1 MTRNE
6 QVQSLD
12 QVIRVL
18 LGLIRRSLRFGGAC
32 FIASALW
39 LAGAPEASAQQ
50 GFDPARFC
58 YLYGGTTTFVCSDTR
73 QEAEIAMRNDPA
85 FQGTGQFLERFDPP
99 GAFQVNGS
107 MTVPNVQFYYQIQ
120 KQAPLARYTMYATTV
135 PGVVGCIPPAQD
147 PNADYASWCDS
158 ETNLIALTQQR
169 LLATEF
175 VGCTITGTV
184 IADDNAAIYD
194 QGVIEPDP
202 NNPQRGLIKLGVGYD
217 QQYRRYD
224 STAQCPGQSP
234 EIKSHSWYVR
244 RHTTFICR
252 SGFKP
257 VASSTINGGADCE
270 TQAAAYVA
278 LINGPLQQCASCPAS
293 PNPVYPA
300 TGEKARMESDFV
312 FAGRSFKRHY
322 HSLGQF
328 KASSA
333 FAASWTHTYSDRLHA
348 VTGLQSA
355 SLVNDEG
362 YFESF
367 VRLPNSPNRY
377 RGENSTDRILE
388 SLTSGNVSWR
398 LRLAGGELR
407 DFDADGR
414 LISIQHPADPLNA
427 VTLTYS
433 GNLLSLVT
441 DKKGRSLRF
450 EYSDGMLS
458 RIVQP
463 SGAAVVY
470 GYDTDKNLT
479 SVDYGN
485 SQVKQY
491 HYHEAGLADAK
502 FVHHLTGITSETG
515 QRFASFK
522 YDARGRVIE
531 SRVLGMPNNEVTTV
545 TYDSDTQATVRTA
558 SNGDRVYTITPG
570 LYRRVTS
577 VQNAGEAIS
586 AMQFFD
592 TKGRRDSSKDRRNV
606 TTKYEYDTSEAYR
619 SAVVEAFNTPEQR
632 REEVTRDPT
641 TNLVTER
648 RTYDNLGA
656 LKAKTAWAYN
666 VDNQVTTVTATDPA
680 DNAVRETSTAY
691 CDATDVANS
700 TCPFVGL
707 VKEVNGPRP
716 EVVNV
721 FKDIA
726 RYTYRQADE
735 STCAA
740 SPTTCPYRKGDV
752 WKITNAMDQVVEI
765 IAYDGAGRT
774 KSIKD
779 ANGVITDFE
788 YNNFRGWLLK
798 TKVRGTDSGTEADDR
813 ITTIDYF
820 ADGSVQRVTQPDGV
834 YVTFGYDA
842 AHRLT
847 SIADNDGNTITYT
860 LNGAGARVQED
871 TRDATAT
878 PRRTLSRTY
887 NTLGQLQALH
897 LNNPDPSMTTPVT
910 TSFQY
915 DLDGNLDITTD
926 ALLRQTDN
934 DYDPLGRL
942 KRTLQNATG
951 AVGDMDRAETAFR
964 YDALDRLTKVIDP
977 KNLETNYF
985 YNGFGD
991 QMQLVSPDTGTTDYD
1006 YDKAGNR
1013 TLQTDANGKISNYA
1027 YDGLNRITTVTYP
1040 QETALNETYVYDVAQ
1055 SDCIAGETF
1064 LIGRLSRMSDGSGNT
1079 TYCYNRFG
1087 DLTRKV
1093 QRTNNKTFTIRWQY
1107 AANGRL
1113 QTMHYPD
1120 GTALNYE
1127 YDSQGRI
1134 AEINVQ
1140 GENGGPQ
1147 QLLRNVSYAPF
1158 GPVQRWTYGNGLEY
1172 RRTLNKNYQPG
1183 VVEDGPENG
1192 ASLGISLG
1200 YQFDPVGNLVT
1211 LRDGKQLQ
1219 TLRTYQYDD
1228 LNRLKEARNG
1238 SNVLQQQYGYDKTG
1252 NRLSSGESIDEV
1264 ALVCDGEPY
1273 LPGSECFG
1281 GVSTVVSTNWI
1292 TRDYAYAT
1300 GSHRL
1305 SSVDGVSRTHDAAGN
1320 LTSIAGG
1327 QSYIYSAANRM
1338 KSATGASY
1346 AYSAGGERVL
1356 KSAGSSDTYSV
1367 HDASG
1372 RWIGDYDANGTPI
1385 QQAVW
1390 LGDLPVGVLRMEADT
1405 FNKLYYVEPDALGT
1419 PRVVINPSY
1428 GSQGVVVWRWDLAGA
1443 PFGNHTPESG
1453 GFVFDMRFP
1462 GQRYDSVS
1470 GLNYN
1475 MRRDYEPGIGRYV
1488 QSDPIGLY
1496 GGISAYGYVDANPF
1510 VGVDFFGLSSSPGL
1524 GDQINPMGI
1533 RGSGVRH
1540 YSEYFERRFPRTISG
1555 ATAEFERRIIKR
1567 VCNNV
1572 AGQPTEL
1579 PGLNTGVDDI
1589 DIQPDMSRFGDA
1601 PQSFYERRVVIGRFE
1616 IKTDKIGVNWDFL
1629 SNQCSSCF
1637 FYRAHMYISENTGDN
1652 SIPGFVER
1660 NVRMGSWVL
1669 SGRACCGQ

>member
-1 MTRNE
+1 MVKRREQGMTRNE
-6 QVQSLD
+6 EVQSLD
-12 QVIRVL
+12 QVIQLL

-58 YLYGGTTTFVCSDTR
+58 YLYGGTTTYVCSDTR
-73 QEAEIAMRNDPA
+73 QETEVAMRNDPA

-99 GAFQVNGS
+99 GAFQATGS

-135 PGVVGCIPPAQD
+135 SGVLGCTPPAQD
-147 PNADYASWCDS
+147 PDAEYANWCDS
-158 ETNLIALTQQR
+158 ETNLVALTQQR
-169 LLATEF
+169 LLAAEF

-202 NNPQRGLIKLGVGYD
+202 TNPQRGLIRLGVGYD

-234 EIKSHSWYVR
+234 ETKSKSWYVR
-244 RHTTFICR
+244 RHTTFMCR

-257 VASSTINGGADCE
+257 TSGSTINGGADCE
-270 TQAAAYVA
+270 TQATAYVA
-278 LINGPLQQCASCPAS
+278 LINGPLQQCGSCPAS

-300 TGEKARMESDFV
+300 TGEKARTESDFV
-312 FAGRSFKRHY
+312 FAGRAFKRHY

-333 FAASWTHTYSDRLHA
+333 FAEAWTHTYSDRLHGYP
-348 VTGLQSA
+348 GLS
-355 SLVNDEG
+355 SVSVINDEG

-367 VRLPNSPNRY
+367 VQLPNSTTRF
-377 RGENSTDRILE
+377 RGENSTDRVLE
-388 SLTSGNVSWR
+388 SLSSGNVSWR

-407 DFDADGR
+407 DFDANGR
-414 LISIQHPADPLNA
+414 LIAIHHPADPLNA

-433 GNLLSLVT
+433 GELLSLVT
-441 DKKGRSLRF
+441 DGQGRSLRF
-450 EYSDGMLS
+450 EYADGMFR

-463 SGAAVVY
+463 SGAAVAY
-470 GYDTDKNLT
+470 GYDADKNLT

-491 HYHEAGLADAK
+491 HYHETGLADAK
-502 FVHHLTGITSETG
+502 FVHHLTGITAETG

-577 VQNAGEAIS
+577 VQNVGEAIS

-632 REEVTRDPT
+632 REEVTRNPT

-666 VDNQVTTVTATDPA
+666 ADNQIIKITATDPA
-680 DNAVRETSTAY
+680 DNATRETDTAY
-691 CDATDVANS
+691 CDATDISSSV
-700 TCPFVGL
+700 CPFVGL

-716 EVVNV
+716 EVVDV
-721 FKDIA
+721 FNDIT
-726 RYTYRQADE
+726 RYTYRLADAP
-735 STCAA
+735 TCATA
-740 SPTTCPYRKGDV
+740 PTTCPYRKGDL
-752 WKITNAMDQVVEI
+752 WKIANAKDQVVEVL
-765 IAYDGAGRT
+765 AYDGAGRT
-774 KSIKD
+774 ASVKD

-788 YNNFRGWLLK
+788 YNPRGWLLAS
-798 TKVRGTDSGTEADDR
+798 KVRGADNGTEADDR
-813 ITTIDYF
+813 ITSILYF
-820 ADGSVQRVTQPDGV
+820 ANGSVQRVTQPDGV
-834 YVTFGYDA
+834 YATFGYDA

-847 SIADNDGNTITYT
+847 SITDHDGNTITYT
-860 LNGAGARVQED
+860 LNGVGARVQEV
-871 TRDATAT
+871 TRDAAAI

-897 LNNPDPSMTTPVT
+897 LNNPDPSITTPVT

-915 DLDGNLDITTD
+915 DLDGNLNITTD

-1120 GTALNYE
+1120 GTALSYV

-1192 ASLGISLG
+1192 ASLGITLG

-1252 NRLSSGESIDEV
+1252 NRLSSGESVDVV

-1273 LPGSECFG
+1273 VPGSDCLG
-1281 GVSTVVSTNWI
+1281 GTSTVVSTQWI
-1292 TRDYAYAT
+1292 TKNYSYAT
-1300 GSHRL
+1300 NSHRL
-1305 SSVDGVSRTHDAAGN
+1305 SDVSGVSRTHDAAGN

-1338 KSATGASY
+1338 KSAAGASY

-1356 KSAGSSDTYSV
+1356 KSAGSSDTYSA

-1372 RWIGDYDANGTPI
+1372 RWIGDYDTNGTPI

-1443 PFGNHTPESG
+1443 PFGNHDPESN

-1462 GQRYDSVS
+1462 GQRYDSAT

-1475 MRRDYEPGIGRYV
+1475 YFRDYDPGTGRYV
-1488 QSDPIGLY
+1488 QSDPIGLS
-1496 GGISAYGYVDANPF
+1496 GGVGTYSYALSNPLILTDPMGQTPVVAGVCLIPAIGWAGCAV
-1510 VGVDFFGLSSSPGL
+1510 VGVTVGAVTCYASGACQRAAQAAGNWVDDQISDWGAAYSEGLASSPAPYDHNDENWALAFVPDPFG
-1524 GDQINPMGI
+1524 GDEACRMLAHAI
-1533 RGSGVRH
+1533 RILR
-1540 YSEYFERRFPRTISG
+1540 
-1555 ATAEFERRIIKR
+1555 A
-1567 VCNNV
+1567 
-1572 AGQPTEL
+1572 
-1579 PGLNTGVDDI
+1579 
-1589 DIQPDMSRFGDA
+1589 
-1601 PQSFYERRVVIGRFE
+1601 QSAWR
-1616 IKTDKIGVNWDFL
+1616 KTDLNPASADYQGHLTRIGI
-1629 SNQCSSCF
+1629 
-1637 FYRAHMYISENTGDN
+1637 ISTKLAKLEESHRNICGGDC
-1652 SIPGFVER
+1652 PP
-1660 NVRMGSWVL
+1660 
-1669 SGRACCGQ
+1669 